1 MVAVLVEVPAC
12 VVTFAHT
19 FVAEPAWSQITVV
32 ADGLIPKSRMAPDR
46 SLYRGCSPAV
56 RRKTC
61 VQDFSQDL
69 DRPPLISASEVYF
82 DEDDPDASQK
92 ALEWQL
98 SFDAST
104 ASRAV
109 LPRCMSPSLEA
120 SLPRDRALRG
130 ARILGCDASL
140 QRPGAL
146 FVGEAMGI
154 GRALECL
161 FVELWA
167 LLGGPCLAVA
177 AELGEPT
184 LSDAICRE
192 RTDLGLAFKQQ
203 SGRYN
208 VPSPLASR
216 VHGSLRRPKD
226 QVTFSFKRT
235 SFPGFTSRSSV
246 KRATSAPHLRPDGE
260 PDDAQ

>member
-1 MVAVLVEVPAC
+1 
-12 VVTFAHT
+12 
-19 FVAEPAWSQITVV
+19 
-32 ADGLIPKSRMAPDR
+32 
-46 SLYRGCSPAV
+46 
-56 RRKTC
+56 
-61 VQDFSQDL
+61 
-69 DRPPLISASEVYF
+69 
-82 DEDDPDASQK
+82 
-92 ALEWQL
+92 
-98 SFDAST
+98 
-104 ASRAV
+104 
-109 LPRCMSPSLEA
+109 MSPSLEA
-120 SLPRDRALRG
+120 GLPRDRALRG

-154 GRALECL
+154 GRALEC
-161 FVELWA
+161 FCDF
-167 LLGGPCLAVA
+167 LGLAVA

-235 SFPGFTSRSSV
+235 SLLGLAGQEAFAISTY
-246 KRATSAPHLRPDGE
+246 
-260 PDDAQ
+260 